1 MRYRTDNRAL
11 KQAPQKLTISKD
23 EILACYAQGEEA
35 VIVLVESLVARINA
49 LEKRIEVLENQK
61 SKDSKNSSK
70 PSELFGGSFPRKRR
84 APSGDGFAK
93 RTKSLRTK
101 SGRKSGGQKNHPGST
116 LEWCEEVDEV
126 FVYPVVGCKSCG
138 ASLENVEVLNLRCSL
153 LGALPWSGHPTGA
166 HPQVHELPPIK
177 LVVHEHQAEEK
188 CCPKCGVLNQGKLP
202 AFVNSLVQ
210 YGPGLKGL
218 MVYLMEGQLL
228 PSERARELL
237 KEVIGCEISEATLY
251 NTRLRCYEELAA
263 VEAYIKSGIQVAP
276 VVHFDETGLRVKSKL
291 MWLHV
296 ACNGWLTAYF
306 IDPKRG
312 QLAMDAI
319 DILPNF
325 EGVSVHDG
333 LASYGKYDSIHALCN
348 AHHLRELRFIVERYE
363 QDWASNMSALLV
375 EIKTNI
381 AIAQAAGTISLTLA
395 QIANFERRYQEIIEA
410 GLIAN
415 PPPPIDP
422 DLPTRKGRRKQS
434 PPKNLLDR
442 LQIHQS
448 EVLLFMHDWKVPFDN
463 NQAERD
469 LRMIKLKQKI
479 SGTFRSLEGAQ
490 QFCRIRGYISTLR
503 KQGIQVLDALRL
515 VFMETPFFP
524 SLQPE

>member
-1 MRYRTDNRAL
+1 L

-23 EILACYAQGEEA
+23 EIRACYAQGEEA

-49 LEKRIEVLENQK
+49 LEARIEVLENQK

-70 PSELFGGSFPRKRR
+70 P
-84 APSGDGFAK
+84 PSGDGFAK

-101 SGRKSGGQKNHPGST
+101 SGRKSGGQKDHPGST

-126 FVYPVVGCKSCG
+126 FIHPVVDCKSCG
-138 ASLENVEVLNLRCSL
+138 RSLEFVEVLNLRCS
-153 LGALPWSGHPTGA
+153 
-166 HPQVHELPPIK
+166 QVQELPPIK
-177 LVVHEHQAEEK
+177 LMVHEHQAEEK
-188 CCPKCGVLNQGKLP
+188 CCPNCGVLNQGKLP

-237 KEVIGCEISEATLY
+237 QEVIGCEISEATLY

-333 LASYGKYDSIHALCN
+333 LASYGKYDSTHALCN
-348 AHHLRELRFIVERYE
+348 AHHLRELRFVVERYE
-363 QDWASNMSALLV
+363 QDWASDMMTLLV

-381 AIAQAAGTISLTLA
+381 AIAEADGETTLTLT
-395 QIANFERRYQEIIEA
+395 QIADFERRYQEIIEA
-410 GLIAN
+410 GLSAN

-422 DLPTRKGRRKQS
+422 DLPTAKGRRKQT

-442 LQIHQS
+442 LQLHQS
-448 EVLLFMHDWKVPFDN
+448 AVLLFMHDWRVPFDN

-469 LRMIKLKQKI
+469 LRMMKLKQKI
-479 SGTFRSLEGAQ
+479 SGTFRSFEGAQ

-503 KQGIQVLDALRL
+503 KQGIQVLDALKL
-515 VFMETPFFP
+515 VFMETPLFP

>member
-1 MRYRTDNRAL
+1 L
-11 KQAPQKLTISKD
+11 KQAAQKLTISKD
-23 EILACYAQGEEA
+23 EIRACYAQGEEA
-35 VIVLVESLVARINA
+35 VIALVESLVARINA
-49 LEKRIEVLENQK
+49 LEARIEVLENQK
-61 SKDSKNSSK
+61 NKDSKNSSK
-70 PSELFGGSFPRKRR
+70 P
-84 APSGDGFAK
+84 PSGDGFAK

-101 SGRKSGGQKNHPGST
+101 SGRKSGGQKDHPGST

-126 FVYPVVGCKSCG
+126 FVHPVIDCSSCG
-138 ASLENVEVLNLRCSL
+138 TSLEFVEVLNLRCS
-153 LGALPWSGHPTGA
+153 
-166 HPQVHELPPIK
+166 QVQELPPIK
-177 LVVHEHQAEEK
+177 LVVHEHQSEEK
-188 CCPKCGVLNQGKLP
+188 CCPNCGVLNQGKLP
-202 AFVNSLVQ
+202 ASVNSLVQ

-228 PSERARELL
+228 PSERTKEIL

-333 LASYGKYDSIHALCN
+333 LASYGKYDSTHALCN

-363 QDWASNMSALLV
+363 QDWADDMMTLLV

-381 AIAQAAGTISLTLA
+381 AIAQAAGETTLTLT
-395 QIANFERRYQEIIEA
+395 QIADFERRYQEIIEA

-422 DLPTRKGRRKQS
+422 DLPTPKGRRKQT

-442 LQIHQS
+442 LQLHQS
-448 EVLLFMHDWKVPFDN
+448 AVLLFMHDWRVPFDN

-469 LRMIKLKQKI
+469 LRMMKLKQKI
-479 SGTFRSLEGAQ
+479 SGTFRSFEGAQ

-503 KQGIQVLDALRL
+503 KQGIQVLDALKL
-515 VFMETPFFP
+515 VFMETPLFP

>member
-101 SGRKSGGQKNHPGST
+101 SGRKSGGQKDHPGST

-138 ASLENVEVLNLRCSL
+138 ASLENVEVLNLRCS
-153 LGALPWSGHPTGA
+153 
-166 HPQVHELPPIK
+166 QVHELPPIK

-306 IDPKRG
+306 IALKRG

-333 LASYGKYDSIHALCN
+333 LASYGKYDSTHALCN
-348 AHHLRELRFIVERYE
+348 AHHLRELRFVVERYE
-363 QDWASNMSALLV
+363 QDWASDMMTLLV

-381 AIAQAAGTISLTLA
+381 AIAQAAEETSLTPT
-395 QIANFERRYQEIIEA
+395 QIADFERRYREIIEA

-415 PPPPIDP
+415 PFLPIDP
-422 DLPTRKGRRKQS
+422 DLPTRKGRRKQT

-442 LQIHQS
+442 LQLHQS
-448 EVLLFMHDWKVPFDN
+448 AVLLFMYDWRVPFDN

-469 LRMIKLKQKI
+469 LRMMKLKQKI
-479 SGTFRSLEGAQ
+479 SGTFRSMEGAQ

-515 VFMETPFFP
+515 VLMETPLFP

>member
-1 MRYRTDNRAL
+1 M

-23 EILACYAQGEEA
+23 EILACYAQGKET
-35 VIVLVESLVARINA
+35 VIVLVESLVARING
-49 LEKRIEVLENQK
+49 LEARIEVLENQK
-61 SKDSKNSSK
+61 NKDSKNSSK
-70 PSELFGGSFPRKRR
+70 P
-84 APSGDGFAK
+84 PSGDGFGK

-101 SGRKSGGQKNHPGST
+101 SGKKSGGQKDHPGST

-126 FVYPVVGCKSCG
+126 FIHPVVSCASCG
-138 ASLENVEVLNLRCSL
+138 TSLELAEVVNLRC
-153 LGALPWSGHPTGA
+153 H
-166 HPQVHELPPIK
+166 QIQELPPIK

-188 CCPKCGVLNQGKLP
+188 CCPNCGVMNQGKLP

-228 PSERARELL
+228 PSERAKELL
-237 KEVIGCEISEATLY
+237 KEVIGCDISEATLY
-251 NTRLRCYEELAA
+251 NTRMRCYEELAA

-276 VVHFDETGLRVKSKL
+276 VVHFDETGMRVKSKL

-319 DILPNF
+319 DILPDF
-325 EGVSVHDG
+325 EGVSIHDG
-333 LASYGKYDSIHALCN
+333 LASYAKYESIHALCN

-363 QDWASNMSALLV
+363 QDWASNMMTLLV
-375 EIKTNI
+375 EIKTTI
-381 AIAQAAGTISLTLA
+381 AIAQAAGETSLTLTQLA
-395 QIANFERRYQEIIEA
+395 DFERRYQEIIEA
-410 GLIAN
+410 GLIVN
-415 PPPPIDP
+415 PPPHVNL
-422 DLPTRKGRRKQS
+422 DLPKPKGRPKQS
-434 PPKNLLDR
+434 LPKNLLDR
-442 LQIHQS
+442 LKLHQS
-448 EVLLFMHDWKVPFDN
+448 PVLLFMHDWRVPFDN

-469 LRMIKLKQKI
+469 LRMMKLKQKI
-479 SGTFRSLEGAQ
+479 SGTFRSIEGAQ

-503 KQGIQVLDALRL
+503 KQGLKVLDALRL
-515 VFMETPFFP
+515 VFMGTPIFP
-524 SLQPE
+524 TLQPE

>member
-1 MRYRTDNRAL
+1 LN
-11 KQAPQKLTISKD
+11 KAPQKLTISQD
-23 EILACYAQGEEA
+23 EIRACYAQGEEA
-35 VIVLVESLVARINA
+35 VIVLVESLVERING
-49 LEKRIEVLENQK
+49 LEARIEVLENQK

-70 PSELFGGSFPRKRR
+70 P
-84 APSGDGFAK
+84 PSGDGFAK

-101 SGRKSGGQKNHPGST
+101 SGRKSGGQKDHPGST

-126 FVYPVVGCKSCG
+126 FIHPVIDCKSCG
-138 ASLENVEVLNLRCSL
+138 ASLENVEVLNLRCS
-153 LGALPWSGHPTGA
+153 
-166 HPQVHELPPIK
+166 QVQELPPIK
-177 LVVHEHQAEEK
+177 LVVHEHQAQEK
-188 CCPKCGVLNQGKLP
+188 CCPNCGVLNQGKLP

-228 PSERARELL
+228 PSERTKEILQ
-237 KEVIGCEISEATLY
+237 EVIGCEISEATLY

-263 VEAYIKSGIQVAP
+263 VEAYIKSGIQLSP
-276 VVHFDETGLRVKSKL
+276 VVHFDETGMRVKSKL

-333 LASYGKYDSIHALCN
+333 LASYSKYDSTHALCN
-348 AHHLRELRFIVERYE
+348 AHHLRELRFIIERYE
-363 QDWASNMSALLV
+363 QDWASDMMTLLV
-375 EIKTNI
+375 EIKTTI
-381 AIAQAAGTISLTLA
+381 ATAQAAGETSLTLF
-395 QIANFERRYQEIIEA
+395 QIADFERRYRDIIA
-410 GLIAN
+410 VGLIAN
-415 PPPPIDP
+415 PLPIIDL
-422 DLPTRKGRRKQS
+422 DLPKPKGRPKQS

-442 LQIHQS
+442 LQLHQS
-448 EVLLFMHDWKVPFDN
+448 AVLLFMHDWRVPFDN

-469 LRMIKLKQKI
+469 LRMMKLKQKI
-479 SGTFRSLEGAQ
+479 SGTFRSFEGAQ
-490 QFCRIRGYISTLR
+490 QFCRIRGYVSTLR

-515 VFMETPFFP
+515 VFIGTPLFP
-524 SLQPE
+524 SLQSE

>member
-70 PSELFGGSFPRKRR
+70 P
-84 APSGDGFAK
+84 PSGDGFAK

-138 ASLENVEVLNLRCSL
+138 ASLENVEVLNLRCS
-153 LGALPWSGHPTGA
+153 
-166 HPQVHELPPIK
+166 QVHELPPIK

-306 IDPKRG
+306 IDLKRG

-333 LASYGKYDSIHALCN
+333 LASYGKYDSTHALCN
-348 AHHLRELRFIVERYE
+348 AHHLRELRFVVERYE
-363 QDWASNMSALLV
+363 QDWASDMMTLLV

-381 AIAQAAGTISLTLA
+381 AIAQAAEETSLTPT
-395 QIANFERRYQEIIEA
+395 QIADFERRYREIIEA

-415 PPPPIDP
+415 PFLPIDP
-422 DLPTRKGRRKQS
+422 DLPTRKGRRKQT

-442 LQIHQS
+442 LQLHQS
-448 EVLLFMHDWKVPFDN
+448 AVLLFMYDWRVPFDN

-469 LRMIKLKQKI
+469 LRMMKLKQKI
-479 SGTFRSLEGAQ
+479 SGTFRSMEGAQ

-515 VFMETPFFP
+515 VLMETPLFP

>member
-1 MRYRTDNRAL
+1 MAIDTTTL
-11 KQAPQKLTISKD
+11 L
-23 EILACYAQGEEA
+23 
-35 VIVLVESLVARINA
+35 IVLYLIP
-49 LEKRIEVLENQK
+49 
-61 SKDSKNSSK
+61 
-70 PSELFGGSFPRKRR
+70 PSY
-84 APSGDGFAK
+84 
-93 RTKSLRTK
+93 
-101 SGRKSGGQKNHPGST
+101 

-138 ASLENVEVLNLRCSL
+138 ASLENVEVLNLRCS
-153 LGALPWSGHPTGA
+153 
-166 HPQVHELPPIK
+166 QVHELPPIK

-251 NTRLRCYEELAA
+251 NTRLRCSEELAA

-333 LASYGKYDSIHALCN
+333 LASYGKYDSTHALCN
-348 AHHLRELRFIVERYE
+348 AHHLRELRFVVERYE
-363 QDWASNMSALLV
+363 QDWASDMMTLLV
-375 EIKTNI
+375 EIQTNI
-381 AIAQAAGTISLTLA
+381 AIAQAAEETSLTLT
-395 QIANFERRYQEIIEA
+395 QIADFERRYREIIEA

-415 PPPPIDP
+415 PFLPIDP
-422 DLPTRKGRRKQS
+422 DLPTRKGRRKQT

-442 LQIHQS
+442 LQLHQS
-448 EVLLFMHDWKVPFDN
+448 EVLLFMYDWRVPFDN

-469 LRMIKLKQKI
+469 LRMMKLKQKI
-479 SGTFRSLEGAQ
+479 SGTFRSMEGAQ

-515 VFMETPFFP
+515 VFMETPLFP

>member
-1 MRYRTDNRAL
+1 M
-11 KQAPQKLTISKD
+11 KQAPRKLTISKD
-23 EILACYAQGEEA
+23 ETLACYAQGEEA
-35 VIVLVESLVARINA
+35 VIVLVESLVERINA
-49 LEKRIEVLENQK
+49 LEARIEVLENQK

-70 PSELFGGSFPRKRR
+70 P
-84 APSGDGFAK
+84 PSGDGFVK

-101 SGRKSGGQKNHPGST
+101 SERKSGGQKDHPGCT
-116 LEWCEEVDEV
+116 LEWQEEVDEV
-126 FVYPVVGCKSCG
+126 FVHPVLDCTSCG
-138 ASLENVEVLNLRCSL
+138 TSLESVEVLNLSCR
-153 LGALPWSGHPTGA
+153 
-166 HPQVHELPPIK
+166 QVQELPPIK
-177 LVVHEHQAEEK
+177 LVIHEHQSEEK
-188 CCPKCGVLNQGKLP
+188 CCPHCGVINQGKFP
-202 AFVNSLVQ
+202 TFVNSLVQ
-210 YGPGLKGL
+210 YGPRFKGL

-237 KEVIGCEISEATLY
+237 EEVIGCEISEGTLY
-251 NTRLRCYEELAA
+251 NTRLRCYEQLTA
-263 VEAYIKSGIQVAP
+263 VESYIKAGIQVAP

-296 ACNGWLTAYF
+296 ACNDWLTAYW

-333 LASYGKYDSIHALCN
+333 LASYGKYDSTHALCN

-363 QDWASNMSALLV
+363 QDWASDMMTLLV

-381 AIAQAAGTISLTLA
+381 EIARVAGKTSLTLTQVA
-395 QIANFERRYQEIIEA
+395 DFERRYQEIIQT

-415 PPPPIDP
+415 LPLPIDL
-422 DLPTRKGRRKQS
+422 DLPKPKGRPKQS

-442 LQIHQS
+442 LQLHQS
-448 EVLLFMHDWKVPFDN
+448 AVLLFMYDWRVPFDN

-469 LRMIKLKQKI
+469 LRMMKLKQKI
-479 SGTFRSLEGAQ
+479 SGTFRSMEGAQ
-490 QFCRIRGYISTLR
+490 QFCRIRGYLSTLR
-503 KQGIQVLDALRL
+503 KQSIQVLDALRL
-515 VFMETPFFP
+515 VFMETPLFP

>member
-1 MRYRTDNRAL
+1 L

-23 EILACYAQGEEA
+23 EIRACYAQGEEA
-35 VIVLVESLVARINA
+35 VIALVESLVARINA
-49 LEKRIEVLENQK
+49 LEARIEVLENQK

-70 PSELFGGSFPRKRR
+70 P
-84 APSGDGFAK
+84 PSGDGFAK

-101 SGRKSGGQKNHPGST
+101 SGRKSGGQKDHPGSR

-126 FVYPVVGCKSCG
+126 FIHPVLDCTSCG
-138 ASLENVEVLNLRCSL
+138 ASLETVEVLNLRCS
-153 LGALPWSGHPTGA
+153 
-166 HPQVHELPPIK
+166 QVYELPPIK

-202 AFVNSLVQ
+202 IFVNSLVQ

-218 MVYLMEGQLL
+218 MVYVMEGQLL

-237 KEVIGCEISEATLY
+237 QEVIGCEISEATLY

-276 VVHFDETGLRVKSKL
+276 VVHFDETGLGVKSKL

-306 IDPKRG
+306 IDPRRG
-312 QLAMDAI
+312 QLAMDTI

-333 LASYGKYDSIHALCN
+333 FASYGKYDSTHALCN

-363 QDWASNMSALLV
+363 QDWADDMMTLLV

-381 AIAQAAGTISLTLA
+381 AIAQAAGETTLTLT
-395 QIANFERRYQEIIEA
+395 QIADFERRYQEIIEA

-422 DLPTRKGRRKQS
+422 DLPTPKGRRKQT

-442 LQIHQS
+442 LQLHQFA
-448 EVLLFMHDWKVPFDN
+448 VLLFMHDWRVPFDN

-469 LRMIKLKQKI
+469 LRMMKLKQKI
-479 SGTFRSLEGAQ
+479 SGTFRSMEGAQ

-503 KQGIQVLDALRL
+503 KQGIQVLNALRL
-515 VFMETPFFP
+515 VFMETPLFP

>member
-1 MRYRTDNRAL
+1 M
-11 KQAPQKLTISKD
+11 KQTSQKLSISKE
-23 EILACYAQGEEA
+23 EIRACYAQGEEA
-35 VIVLVESLVARINA
+35 VIALVESLVERINA
-49 LEKRIEVLENQK
+49 LEARIEVLENQK

-70 PSELFGGSFPRKRR
+70 P
-84 APSGDGFAK
+84 PSGDGFAK

-101 SGRKSGGQKNHPGST
+101 SGRQSGGQKDHPGST

-126 FVYPVVGCKSCG
+126 FIHPVVDCKSCG
-138 ASLENVEVLNLRCSL
+138 ASLETVEVLNLRCS
-153 LGALPWSGHPTGA
+153 
-166 HPQVHELPPIK
+166 QVHELPPIK

-188 CCPKCGVLNQGKLP
+188 CCPKCGVLNQGKSP

-218 MVYLMEGQLL
+218 IVYLMEGQLL

-237 KEVIGCEISEATLY
+237 QEVIGCEISEATLY
-251 NTRLRCYEELAA
+251 NTRLRCYEQLAA

-296 ACNGWLTAYF
+296 ACTGWLTAYF

-319 DILPNF
+319 DILPKF

-333 LASYGKYDSIHALCN
+333 LASYGKYDSTHALCN

-363 QDWASNMSALLV
+363 QDWANDMMTLLV
-375 EIKTNI
+375 EIKTTI
-381 AIAQAAGTISLTLA
+381 DITQAAGETSLTLIQLA
-395 QIANFERRYQEIIEA
+395 DFERRYQELIQT

-415 PPPPIDP
+415 PSPPIDL
-422 DLPTRKGRRKQS
+422 DLPKPKGRPKQS

-442 LQIHQS
+442 LKLHQS
-448 EVLLFMHDWKVPFDN
+448 AVLLFMHDWKVPFDN

-469 LRMIKLKQKI
+469 LRMMKLKQKI
-479 SGTFRSLEGAQ
+479 SGTFRSIEGAQ
-490 QFCRIRGYISTLR
+490 QFCRIRGDLSTLR

-515 VFMETPFFP
+515 VFMETPLFP

>member
-1 MRYRTDNRAL
+1 L

-49 LEKRIEVLENQK
+49 LETRIEVLENQK

-70 PSELFGGSFPRKRR
+70 P
-84 APSGDGFAK
+84 PSGDGFAK
-93 RTKSLRTK
+93 RTESLRTK
-101 SGRKSGGQKNHPGST
+101 SGKKSGGQKDHPGST

-126 FVYPVVGCKSCG
+126 FVHPVVDCTSCG
-138 ASLENVEVLNLRCSL
+138 ASLENVEVLNLRCS
-153 LGALPWSGHPTGA
+153 
-166 HPQVHELPPIK
+166 QVHELPPIK
-177 LVVHEHQAEEK
+177 LVVHEHQSEEK
-188 CCPKCGVLNQGKLP
+188 CCPNCGVLNQGKSP
-202 AFVNSLVQ
+202 GFVNSLVQ
-210 YGPGLKGL
+210 YGPGLRGL

-228 PSERARELL
+228 PSERAKELL
-237 KEVIGCEISEATLY
+237 QEVIGREISEATLY
-251 NTRLRCYEELAA
+251 NTRLRCYDELAA
-263 VEAYIKSGIQVAP
+263 VESYIKSGIKVSP
-276 VVHFDETGLRVKSKL
+276 VVHFDETGMRVKSKL

-325 EGVSVHDG
+325 EGISVHDG
-333 LASYGKYDSIHALCN
+333 LASYGKYDSTHALCN

-363 QDWASNMSALLV
+363 QDWASDMMTLLV

-381 AIAQAAGTISLTLA
+381 AISQAAGETSLTLT
-395 QIANFERRYQEIIEA
+395 QIADFERRYQEIIEA
-410 GLIAN
+410 GLIVN
-415 PPPPIDP
+415 PSPPINLDFP
-422 DLPTRKGRRKQS
+422 KPKGRPKQS

-442 LQIHQS
+442 LKLHQS
-448 EVLLFMHDWKVPFDN
+448 AVLLFMHDWRVPFDN

-469 LRMIKLKQKI
+469 LRMMKLKQKI
-479 SGTFRSLEGAQ
+479 SGTFRSIEGAQ

-515 VFMETPFFP
+515 VFMRTPLFP

>member
-1 MRYRTDNRAL
+1 MTRHAL
-11 KQAPQKLTISKD
+11 NP
-23 EILACYAQGEEA
+23 
-35 VIVLVESLVARINA
+35 SLV
-49 LEKRIEVLENQK
+49 
-61 SKDSKNSSK
+61 
-70 PSELFGGSFPRKRR
+70 
-84 APSGDGFAK
+84 
-93 RTKSLRTK
+93 
-101 SGRKSGGQKNHPGST
+101 
-116 LEWCEEVDEV
+116 
-126 FVYPVVGCKSCG
+126 
-138 ASLENVEVLNLRCSL
+138 
-153 LGALPWSGHPTGA
+153 
-166 HPQVHELPPIK
+166 
-177 LVVHEHQAEEK
+177 
-188 CCPKCGVLNQGKLP
+188 
-202 AFVNSLVQ
+202 
-210 YGPGLKGL
+210 
-218 MVYLMEGQLL
+218 
-228 PSERARELL
+228 
-237 KEVIGCEISEATLY
+237 
-251 NTRLRCYEELAA
+251 
-263 VEAYIKSGIQVAP
+263 
-276 VVHFDETGLRVKSKL
+276 
-291 MWLHV
+291 
-296 ACNGWLTAYF
+296 
-306 IDPKRG
+306 IDP
-312 QLAMDAI
+312 L
-319 DILPNF
+319 LNF
-325 EGVSVHDG
+325 SYFVSVHDG

-381 AIAQAAGTISLTLA
+381 AIAQAAGKISLTLA

-415 PPPPIDP
+415 PHPPIDP

-448 EVLLFMHDWKVPFDN
+448 AVLLFMHDWKVPFDN

-469 LRMIKLKQKI
+469 LRMIKLKQQI

>member
-1 MRYRTDNRAL
+1 MRG
-11 KQAPQKLTISKD
+11 
-23 EILACYAQGEEA
+23 ACHPF
-35 VIVLVESLVARINA
+35 RINA

-70 PSELFGGSFPRKRR
+70 P
-84 APSGDGFAK
+84 PSGDGFAK

-101 SGRKSGGQKNHPGST
+101 SGRKSGGQKDHPGST

-138 ASLENVEVLNLRCSL
+138 ASLENVEVLNLRCS
-153 LGALPWSGHPTGA
+153 
-166 HPQVHELPPIK
+166 QVHELPPIK

-188 CCPKCGVLNQGKLP
+188 CCPKCGVLNRGKLP

-306 IDPKRG
+306 IDLKRG

-333 LASYGKYDSIHALCN
+333 LASYGKYDSTHALCN
-348 AHHLRELRFIVERYE
+348 AHHLRELRFVVERYE
-363 QDWASNMSALLV
+363 QDWASDMMTLLV

-381 AIAQAAGTISLTLA
+381 AIAQAAEETSLTPT
-395 QIANFERRYQEIIEA
+395 QIADFERRYREIIEA

-415 PPPPIDP
+415 PFLPIDP
-422 DLPTRKGRRKQS
+422 DLPTRKGRRKQT

-442 LQIHQS
+442 LQLHQS
-448 EVLLFMHDWKVPFDN
+448 AVLLFMYDWRVPFDN

-469 LRMIKLKQKI
+469 LRMMKLKQKI
-479 SGTFRSLEGAQ
+479 SGTFRSMEGAQ

-515 VFMETPFFP
+515 VLMETPLFP

>member
-1 MRYRTDNRAL
+1 M
-11 KQAPQKLTISKD
+11 KQASQKITISKD
-23 EILACYAQGEEA
+23 EIRACYAQGEGA
-35 VIVLVESLVARINA
+35 VIALVESLVERINA
-49 LEKRIEVLENQK
+49 LEARIEALENQK

-70 PSELFGGSFPRKRR
+70 P
-84 APSGDGFAK
+84 PSGDGFAK

-101 SGRKSGGQKNHPGST
+101 SGRKSGGQKDHPGST
-116 LEWCEEVDEV
+116 LEWQEEVDEI
-126 FVYPVVGCKSCG
+126 FVHPVLDCTSCG
-138 ASLENVEVLNLRCSL
+138 TSLEFVEVLNLRCS
-153 LGALPWSGHPTGA
+153 
-166 HPQVHELPPIK
+166 QVHDLPPIK

-188 CCPKCGVLNQGKLP
+188 CCPNCGVMNQGKLP

-228 PSERARELL
+228 PSDRAKELL
-237 KEVIGCEISEATLY
+237 QELIGCEISEATLY
-251 NTRLRCYEELAA
+251 NTRLRCYEQLAA
-263 VEAYIKSGIQVAP
+263 VESYIKAGIQVAP
-276 VVHFDETGLRVKSKL
+276 VVHFDETGMRVKSKL

-296 ACNGWLTAYF
+296 ACDSWLTAYF

-325 EGVSVHDG
+325 DGVSVHDG
-333 LASYGKYDSIHALCN
+333 LASYGKYDSTHALCN
-348 AHHLRELRFIVERYE
+348 AHHLRELRFIVERYD
-363 QDWASNMSALLV
+363 QDWASDMMTLLV

-381 AIAQAAGTISLTLA
+381 TVAQVAGETSLILSQLA
-395 QIANFERRYQEIIEA
+395 DFEQRYQAIIQA
-410 GLIAN
+410 GLIVN
-415 PPPPIDP
+415 PPPPIDLDVP
-422 DLPTRKGRRKQS
+422 KPKGRRKQS

-442 LQIHQS
+442 LQLHQS
-448 EVLLFMHDWKVPFDN
+448 AVLLFMYDWRVPFDN

-469 LRMIKLKQKI
+469 LRMMKLKQKI

-503 KQGIQVLDALRL
+503 KQGLQVLDALRL
-515 VFMETPFFP
+515 VFMETPLFP
-524 SLQPE
+524 TFQPE